1 MSAVVVALVAASVVL
16 LVALAGLTAL
26 RANRLDR
33 LHVRTDAAS
42 AALLAALDRRAVVAR
57 AVAAVGGLPD
67 PQRGDLRAAAAAA
80 EAVPPD
86 ARELREARENALAA
100 HLARVDRA
108 PLPPYLL
115 AELND
120 AEQRVVL
127 ARRVHNDAVR
137 DTRALRRTRLV
148 RWLRLAGTAPTPR
161 YFEIAEP
168 EPRLGEAAATDRA
181 AARVL
186 LLEPG
191 GRVLLFACADPA
203 LPQETYWFTPGGGV
217 EAGEDEWTAAVR
229 EVHEETGIRV
239 VAGDL
244 VGPLWR
250 RDFVFTVGG
259 AACCGREA
267 FFLARVE
274 DTRVDTAGMSG
285 QEARGMLGYRW
296 WSAAELAGTA
306 ETVYPRQLGE
316 LLPAVVDGGW
326 DGVSRSVW

>member
-1 MSAVVVALVAASVVL
+1 MIAVRRSSPGRMRNPASSARSSVPGM
-16 LVALAGLTAL
+16 ARG
-26 RANRLDR
+26 
-33 LHVRTDAAS
+33 HS
-42 AALLAALDRRAVVAR
+42 SKAR
-57 AVAAVGGLPD
+57 ARGEGPD
-67 PQRGDLRAAAAAA
+67 GHA
-80 EAVPPD
+80 
-86 ARELREARENALAA
+86 
-100 HLARVDRA
+100 
-108 PLPPYLL
+108 LPPYLV

-127 ARRVHNDAVR
+127 ARRLHNDAVR
-137 DTRALRRTRLV
+137 DTRALRRTPLV

-168 EPRLGEAAATDRA
+168 EPRLGGTAVMTMDRA

-203 LPQETYWFTPGGGV
+203 LPQETYWFLPGGVV
-217 EAGEDEWTAAVR
+217 EAGEDEWTATVR

-239 VAGDL
+239 LAGDL

-250 RDFVFTVGG
+250 RDVVLSFGG
-259 AACCGREA
+259 TAYCGREA

-274 DTRVDTAGMSG
+274 DTRVDTSGMSG
-285 QEARGMLGYRW
+285 QEMRGMLGYRW

-316 LLPAVVDGGW
+316 LLPGVIDGGW
-326 DGVSRSVW
+326 DGVTRSVR